1 MNFKKIFICLELDE
15 VKLLNLSFIE
25 NSFNASIKFQVNGSC
40 KEIRLLYEYES
51 REYEPKKYET
61 TLKSNCSGS
70 SLEITEQV
78 EIDNLEYGT
87 LTSFRI
93 ATIGF
98 DETNYSSEIYTYE
111 SNLNN

>member
-1 MNFKKIFICLELDE
+1 

-25 NSFNASIKFQVNGSC
+25 NSFNASIKFQINGSC

-51 REYEPKKYET
+51 DKYEKK
-61 TLKSNCSGS
+61 LKSNCNGS
-70 SLEITEQV
+70 LLEITEQV

-87 LTSFRI
+87 LTSFKI

-98 DETNYSSEIYTYE
+98 DETNYSSEIITIE
-111 SNLNN
+111 SNLLNFF

>member
-1 MNFKKIFICLELDE
+1 M
-15 VKLLNLSFIE
+15 SFVE
-25 NSFNASIKFQVNGSC
+25 NSFNASVKFQVNGSC

-51 REYEPKKYET
+51 KEYEPKKYEKK
-61 TLKSNCSGS
+61 LKSNCNGS

-87 LTSFRI
+87 LTSFKI
-93 ATIGF
+93 ASIGF
-98 DETNYSSEIYTYE
+98 DETNYSSMIYTYE

>member
-1 MNFKKIFICLELDE
+1 MDE
-15 VKLLNLSFIE
+15 VKLLNLSFFE
-25 NSFNASIKFQVNGSC
+25 NSFNASLKFQVNGSC
-40 KEIRLLYEYES
+40 KEIKLLYEYES
-51 REYEPKKYET
+51 REYET

-98 DETNYSSEIYTYE
+98 DETNYSSEIIKFE
-111 SNLNN
+111 SN

>member
-1 MNFKKIFICLELDE
+1 MNNYCITNIKI
-15 VKLLNLSFIE
+15 IE
-25 NSFNASIKFQVNGSC
+25 QLQQQKRQRNFNNKDGWRSA
-40 KEIRLLYEYES
+40 
-51 REYEPKKYET
+51 T

-70 SLEITEQV
+70 SLEITEKV

-98 DETNYSSEIYTYE
+98 DETNYSSEIIKFE
-111 SNLNN
+111 SN